1 MRTPQGIPRTAVHS
15 RPATA
20 ARSSAPRIPASA
32 PKAEAEY
39 DMESRRDEHRSPLSP
54 GKGLGDRR

>member
-1 MRTPQGIPRTAVHS
+1 MRAPQGR
-15 RPATA
+15 
-20 ARSSAPRIPASA
+20 

-39 DMESRRDEHRSPLSP
+39 DMESRRDEHQSPLSP